1 MPIIEMENVTKTFD
15 VYHREKGFVNTLKSI
30 VKREYIKK
38 TAVNGI
44 SFKINKGELVG
55 YIGANGAGKSTTIKM
70 LAGVLVPTSGTVRV
84 SGKIPYQNRRE
95 NAKQIGV
102 VFGQRSQLYWSLPII
117 ETFELYKRIYNIP
130 TPAYKQNVDFFIDL
144 LELEPFFNTPVRQLS
159 LGQRM
164 RAELATALLHD
175 PEVLYLD
182 EPTIGLDVMVKNKLR
197 AFIKEINR
205 QKNVTVILTTH
216 DMDDIEH
223 ICDRIITI
231 DKGNII
237 YDGTKDSFKE
247 TFGSG
252 HLIEVEFYS
261 DDVVINNPLIRL
273 VKDNNTC
280 KSYLINPREISVA
293 EAVSTI
299 ARQNNIKDIKLQ
311 EPTIEDAVKKIH
323 QT

>member
-1 MPIIEMENVTKTFD
+1 
-15 VYHREKGFVNTLKSI
+15 
-30 VKREYIKK
+30 
-38 TAVNGI
+38 
-44 SFKINKGELVG
+44 
-55 YIGANGAGKSTTIKM
+55 M
-70 LAGVLVPTSGTVRV
+70 LAGVLVLTSGTVHV
-84 SGKIPYQNRRE
+84 SGRIPYQNRRE

-117 ETFELYKRIYNIP
+117 ET
-130 TPAYKQNVDFFIDL
+130 
-144 LELEPFFNTPVRQLS
+144 
-159 LGQRM
+159 
-164 RAELATALLHD
+164 
-175 PEVLYLD
+175 
-182 EPTIGLDVMVKNKLR
+182 
-197 AFIKEINR
+197 
-205 QKNVTVILTTH
+205 H

-223 ICDRIITI
+223 ICNRIITI

-311 EPTIEDAVKKIH
+311 EPTIEDAVKRIH